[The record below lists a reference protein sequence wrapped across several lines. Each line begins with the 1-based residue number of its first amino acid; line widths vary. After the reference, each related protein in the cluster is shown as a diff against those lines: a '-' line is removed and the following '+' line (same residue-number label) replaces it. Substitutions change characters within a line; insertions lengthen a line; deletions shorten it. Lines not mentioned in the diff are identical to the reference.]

1 MSKKRIVFYSPL
13 FITGGMETAV
23 YHLAKLLHKTG
34 RYDVI
39 MAYRLSESTPAVLER
54 FQAIGDVILLR
65 RYKRANGAVWRRDID
80 KPVECDVMINCSNW
94 EHDNTLIQAKRVIH
108 WIHGTYIA
116 NLPKL
121 NRQHPIVVQSEWQK
135 AQIDVQGFQIEVLPN
150 ILDED
155 EIRTLAG
162 QDWQRVKQGTTH
174 FVTVSRLSAE
184 KGWSRLVDFLQRPGN
199 ENSIC
204 TIVGEAF
211 SENVDKNIKEILKP
225 VRGQLYFA
233 GMQPN
238 PYPYIQNADYVLVF
252 SDFETYGLVS
262 KEAHILGRPVVF
274 SRYATATDQFI
285 KGFDQWADQFDPTLK
300 PSKEIEYVQTEKES
314 VLKRWE
320 DLFNAD

>member
-1 MSKKRIVFYSPL
+1 MTKQRIVFYSPL

-23 YHLAKLLHKTG
+23 YHLAKLLHQTG

-54 FQAIGDVILLR
+54 FQTIGDVILLR
-65 RYKRANGAVWRRDID
+65 RYKRAYGVLLKRDLDYKI
-80 KPVECDVMINCSNW
+80 ECDVMVNCSNC
-94 EHDNTLIQAKRVIH
+94 EHDNLLIHAKHHIH
-108 WIHGTYIA
+108 WIHGTYVA
-116 NLPKL
+116 NLKDL
-121 NRQHPIVVQSEWQK
+121 HRKDPIVVQSEWQK
-135 AQIDVQGFQIEVLPN
+135 GKIDMQGFQIEVLPN
-150 ILDED
+150 ILDEE

-162 QDWQRVKQGTTH
+162 SDWGRVKPSNTH

-184 KGWSRLVDFLQRPGN
+184 KGWARLAEFLQRP
-199 ENSIC
+199 ENKNSMC
-204 TIVGEAF
+204 TVVGEAF
-211 SENVDKNIKEILKP
+211 SENVDQTIKEILKP

-233 GMQPN
+233 GVQAN

-274 SRYATATDQFI
+274 NRFATAPDQFI
-285 KGFDQWADQFDPTLK
+285 EGFDQWSDQFDPTLM
-300 PSKEIEYVQTEKES
+300 PSKEVVYAQTEKES

-320 DLFNAD
+320 ELFNAD